1 MAATLARM
9 LGRRVPTVVLM
20 YHRVGPEERSLHG
33 LRVRD
38 DRFDAQLGVVRRHAD
53 IVPLADV
60 LTPSRRP
67 RVVITFDD
75 GYADN
80 LRIGQPTLARYD
92 APATMFVTAGVIESG
107 RGFWQDRLANL
118 MLDGHDDTAAG
129 NGAPRVDVE
138 IAGDRVGG
146 DLHDAAAREELY
158 RALHARLRR
167 RPPGEIETVV
177 AKVAAQLDRD
187 PAGLRTPPILS
198 IDDVRTLAASDGIT
212 IGAHTLR
219 HPWLTA
225 LDEAAQRSEIEGSRD
240 LLEEW
245 TGTAV
250 KSFAYPFGEPEAF
263 DATSVRVAGQCGFDV
278 SVTALGEPMARS
290 VNAQR
295 VPRRF
300 VGDWDADRFE
310 ARLQGWLAA

>member
-1 MAATLARM
+1 
-9 LGRRVPTVVLM
+9 M

-38 DRFDAQLGVVRRHAD
+38 DHFDAQLGVVRRHAE

-60 LTPSRRP
+60 LTSSRRP

-80 LRIGQPTLARYD
+80 LRVGQPTLARYD
-92 APATMFVTAGVIESG
+92 APATMFVTAGVVEAG

-118 MLDGHDDTAAG
+118 MLDGHDDTAGG
-129 NGAPRVDVE
+129 NGARRVDVE
-138 IAGDRVGG
+138 IGGEPIGG
-146 DLHDAAAREELY
+146 DLHDAAAREEVY

-167 RPPGEIETVV
+167 RPPDEIEAVV
-177 AKVAAQLDRD
+177 THVAAQLDRD
-187 PAGLRTPPILS
+187 PAALRTPPLLS
-198 IDDVRTLAASDGIT
+198 VDDVRTLAKSDGIT

-225 LDEAAQRSEIEGSRD
+225 LDEGAQRREIEGSRR

-245 TGTAV
+245 TSAPV
-250 KSFAYPFGEPEAF
+250 KSFAYPFGEREAF
-263 DATSVRVAGQCGFDV
+263 DDTSVRVAGETGFDV
-278 SVTALGEPMARS
+278 SVTALGEPMGRS
-290 VNAQR
+290 VHAQR

-310 ARLQGWLAA
+310 SRLRGWLAG